1 MKPVTVSSVDVTSS
15 GPELLS
21 RGVTLKEI
29 QSYVLLRGSRLNSE
43 DKKRVLVESGAEDS
57 GSLDL
62 KRVSNSIRMLGSGFF
77 QEYTGVKRDKQL
89 RTYDH
94 TAFVMEEQADDPE
107 GTAEAFWTTDDIDDE
122 TLEAM
127 AAEDEDA
134 ALILQFE
141 DAMADTIQNDSD
153 LTAFYSTYQDAR
165 RRLQNVWG
173 WGAFGPSARAR
184 RAKPKPS
191 KEKAREESSWEPST

>member
-1 MKPVTVSSVDVTSS
+1 MFQT
-15 GPELLS
+15 
-21 RGVTLKEI
+21 
-29 QSYVLLRGSRLNSE
+29 QS
-43 DKKRVLVESGAEDS
+43 AC
-57 GSLDL
+57 
-62 KRVSNSIRMLGSGFF
+62 LGSGFF

-165 RRLQNVWG
+165 RRLSERVRVRGFW
-173 WGAFGPSARAR
+173 PSPQGREGQEQSLQR
-184 RAKPKPS
+184 QGQG
-191 KEKAREESSWEPST
+191 EESAWEFGTSNSQLILPSMLSEGALEG